1 MNLSA
6 AVLSLSL
13 LLLAG
18 CASAPSAPENGEAS
32 QDKGLALKKDG
43 ATAIARG
50 GRLNAT
56 PREPDAII
64 RFAGN
69 DYALSREMDLLIT
82 RIVREAQ
89 GNDQL
94 MIRLEGYM
102 PEGGSSA
109 LNLSLAERPMQVVR
123 AKLIELRVPARRIVL
138 APFGGEHRVP
148 RDKRRGWVEI
158 YLLPGQG
165 R

>member
-1 MNLSA
+1 MNLA
-6 AVLSLSL
+6 AAALCLSL
-13 LLLAG
+13 LVLAG
-18 CASAPSAPENGEAS
+18 CASAPAAPDQDSAN
-32 QDKGLALKKDG
+32 QDKGLALKKD
-43 ATAIARG
+43 AAANRA
-50 GRLNAT
+50 GRLSAI

-64 RFAGN
+64 RFNGN
-69 DYALSREMDLLIT
+69 DYALSRDMEAVIT
-82 RIVREAQ
+82 RIARQAQ
-89 GNDQL
+89 GSDQS

-109 LNLSLAERPMQVVR
+109 LNLSLVDRPLQVVR
-123 AKLIELRVPARRIVL
+123 AKLIELRVQARRIVL
-138 APFGGEHRVP
+138 APFGGEHRVQ

>member
-1 MNLSA
+1 MNLA
-6 AVLSLSL
+6 AAALSLSL
-13 LLLAG
+13 LILAG
-18 CASAPSAPENGEAS
+18 CVSAPSNPDGAD
-32 QDKGLALKKDG
+32 QDKGLALKTD
-43 ATAIARG
+43 ATTNRT
-50 GRLNAT
+50 GRLSAL

-64 RFAGN
+64 RFNGN
-69 DYALSREMDLLIT
+69 DYALSRDMEAVIT
-82 RIVREAQ
+82 RIARQAQ
-89 GNDQL
+89 GSDQS

-109 LNLSLAERPMQVVR
+109 LNLSLVDRPLQVVR
-123 AKLIELRVPARRIVL
+123 AKLIELRVQARRIVL
-138 APFGGEHRVP
+138 APFGGEHRVQ